1 MRPGNCF
8 IIFIGISLSWVVYF
22 MSSLLISFKIPSEVT
37 DVRGKTSCRH
47 LPDNIFFNN
56 RDTRMCLLFLIAFST
71 GQEMLEVLQ
80 IYC

>member
-22 MSSLLISFKIPSEVT
+22 MSNLLISFKIPSEVT

-47 LPDNIFFNN
+47 LPDNIF
-56 RDTRMCLLFLIAFST
+56 LIIEILGCVCCF
-71 GQEMLEVLQ
+71 
-80 IYC
+80 

>member
-37 DVRGKTSCRH
+37 DVKEKAASMLT
-47 LPDNIFFNN
+47 L
-56 RDTRMCLLFLIAFST
+56 DTFFLIIEIPEFFWYFFSFNSFFS
-71 GQEMLEVLQ
+71 
-80 IYC
+80 